1 MPDAIS
7 TATTS
12 PAGSNLEALY
22 DALFD
27 PATPNGDSDVDER
40 FVRLGSLDQVHFLDA
55 HACLLLARARYTP
68 VVVLREPAT
77 GRIRSRLAVN
87 VVEPDTADEGA
98 RVFTHYDPSRGA
110 SIDYAHGALLH
121 RLFSVH
127 NWRTLWH
134 NYLTSRDR
142 TLPAP
147 SACATLEAKH
157 PHLRQGFVAGI
168 DLFNRGEFYQA
179 HEEWEALWM
188 RLDIGIERKVA
199 QGLIQLA
206 GAHLHRLKRR
216 PHEAHKLY
224 TLAARHLEAAHELD
238 WLDAPALLDEA
249 RSFFDAPGVTDA
261 TVTARLP
268 SIEPRITHTH
278 IARKH
283 R

>member
-1 MPDAIS
+1 MSDALATETRIDGS
-7 TATTS
+7 T
-12 PAGSNLEALY
+12 LELLY

-27 PATPNGDSDVDER
+27 PSTPNGDSDVDER
-40 FVRLGSLDQVHFLDA
+40 FVRLGSLDQIHFLDA

-77 GRIRSRLAVN
+77 EHVRARLAVN

-98 RVFTHYDPSRGA
+98 GLFAHYDPARGA
-110 SIDYAHGALLH
+110 SIDYAPGALLS
-121 RLFSVH
+121 RLFRVH

-142 TLPAP
+142 ILPAP
-147 SACATLEAKH
+147 AACATLDAKH
-157 PHLRQGFVAGI
+157 PHLRLGFVAGI
-168 DLFNRGEFYQA
+168 DLFNRGEFYRA

-188 RLDIGIERKVA
+188 RLDAGVERNVA

-216 PHEAHKLY
+216 AHEAHKLY
-224 TLAARHLEAAHELD
+224 ALAARHLETAHELD
-238 WLDAPALLDEA
+238 WLDAPALLDQA
-249 RSFFDAPGVTDA
+249 HLFFDAPGVTGA
-261 TVTARLP
+261 VAVARAP
-268 SIEPRITHTH
+268 SINPRIIHTD